1 MTNREVYNR
10 IYTYRILII
19 FFEDYN
25 LLTKLAKSGGL
36 FNKILVYL
44 CLKIGIKWK
53 KKTPV
58 DLFFI
63 IK

>member
-53 KKTPV
+53 KTP
-58 DLFFI
+58 L
-63 IK
+63 